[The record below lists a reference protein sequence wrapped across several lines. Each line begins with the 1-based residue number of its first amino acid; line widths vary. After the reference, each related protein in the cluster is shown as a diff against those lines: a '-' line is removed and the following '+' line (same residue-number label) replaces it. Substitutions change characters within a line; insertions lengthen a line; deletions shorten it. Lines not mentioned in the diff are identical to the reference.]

1 MKRYS
6 YLRPSPSLEEDR
18 LNSLKNYYK
27 GGRSRRWVLLL
38 GAATIGAAGIAPV
51 KLGAATPA
59 AGQRAPA
66 QPAAARGPAAGAATK
81 PATQPV
87 DPNKVV
93 LSVGDFKMTAG
104 DFEAI
109 ISTLPAETQA
119 MARGPAKRRLAEEFV
134 KLKVLAVEAKRQ
146 GLDQTPKF
154 KQQFELIRDN
164 ALASALSEK
173 LQETLVSPEELK
185 KEYEANKKD
194 YEKVTARHILI
205 STAPDKGMTDAQAKA
220 KADDIRKQL
229 ASGGDFAA
237 LAKANSADR
246 GSAAE
251 GGALPAMP
259 RGQFVPEFE
268 NVVWTQELN
277 AISQPVKTKF
287 GYHIIQT
294 TKREAA
300 PFEEVKEELAQQHRP
315 KRFEKLVEDL
325 KKKADPKLDDSYFGP
340 APTTR
345 PGIPGLPPGFGE
357 E

>member
-1 MKRYS
+1 M
-6 YLRPSPSLEEDR
+6 
-18 LNSLKNYYK
+18 NSLKNYK
-27 GGRSRRWVLLL
+27 HGSFRRAVLWV
-38 GAATIGAAGIAPV
+38 GAAAIGAAAVAQV
-51 KLGAATPA
+51 KLGAAAP
-59 AGQRAPA
+59 APA
-66 QPAAARGPAAGAATK
+66 QPAAARGPATK

-104 DFEAI
+104 EFDAI
-109 ISTLPAETQA
+109 ISTLPADTQA

-134 KLKVLAVEAKRQ
+134 KLKVLAAEAKRQ

-154 KQQFELIRDN
+154 KQQFELMRDN
-164 ALASALSEK
+164 ALAGALSEK
-173 LQETLVSPEELK
+173 LQEGTVSQDELK
-185 KEYEANKKD
+185 KEYEAHKKD

-251 GGALPAMP
+251 GGMLPAMP

-300 PFEEVKEELAQQHRP
+300 PFEEVKAEIAQHQGP
-315 KRFEKLVEDL
+315 KRFEQLVEEL
-325 KKKADPKLDDSYFGP
+325 RKKADPKLDEAFFGP

-345 PGIPGLPPGFGE
+345 PGIPGLPPGFGQE
-357 E
+357 